1 MIICK
6 QHIDYHEK
14 YIVTVVH
21 ACSLDY
27 QKLSL
32 GRPVYSQSFLEVGG
46 SKSGMVTHS
55 ELRIMLSSNQ
65 HANAKGV

>member
-21 ACSLDY
+21 AVWITKVITSD
-27 QKLSL
+27 Q
-32 GRPVYSQSFLEVGG
+32 GI
-46 SKSGMVTHS
+46 T
-55 ELRIMLSSNQ
+55 
-65 HANAKGV
+65 